1 MTEKIMKDKKT
12 DWDERVANMRPEF
25 LSGALMAGATT
36 WWSTLTECQQE
47 VGRFLTGR
55 LEKDAEAIRQTLSCR
70 DWTEALDIQAR
81 WMEETLRDYNA
92 EMSKLTGL
100 YAKTL
105 TSTVREERRRS

>member
-1 MTEKIMKDKKT
+1 M
-12 DWDERVANMRPEF
+12 
-25 LSGALMAGATT
+25 
-36 WWSTLTECQQE
+36 WSTMTECQQE

-70 DWTEALDIQAR
+70 DWTEALGIQAR
-81 WMEETLRDYNA
+81 WMEEILRDYNA